1 MGGVAAGLQ
10 PSGPVGLFVGGE
22 VEGLAPAVQVEL
34 DGGFVAFV
42 GDGEQGLVGGVGF
55 GAGEIVQMGLF
66 FELGGN
72 GVAFDVEESFA
83 VLGLRFDEFGVEMV
97 VPEVALGVLVEGV
110 HVAGVLGLEALHEA
124 RNGAFSQGFEQ
135 EMDVVGHEAKG
146 VDADFV
152 AAGEE
157 VESVEVKDGVG
168 GAEEGF
174 VALGSALVD
183 VIDLAAFPVAEAGW
197 VRLGSHVI

>member
-1 MGGVAAGLQ
+1 MVA
-10 PSGPVGLFVGGE
+10 
-22 VEGLAPAVQVEL
+22 
-34 DGGFVAFV
+34 
-42 GDGEQGLVGGVGF
+42 
-55 GAGEIVQMGLF
+55 
-66 FELGGN
+66 
-72 GVAFDVEESFA
+72 
-83 VLGLRFDEFGVEMV
+83 
-97 VPEVALGVLVEGV
+97 PEVALGVAESID
-110 HVAGVLGLEALHEA
+110 VAGVEALEVLHEA
-124 RNGAFSQGFEQ
+124 GDGAAPEGFEH

-157 VESVEVKDGVG
+157 VEFVEVKDRVG